1 VRSVVVP
8 LSGVVGRLRAR
19 AQWPRPPWRDLP
31 PASPL
36 GVARLEPSFVWLRWG
51 ALALAVVL
59 GMADF
64 DGPRFLLAGG
74 ILLAYTLWR
83 TWCPIGFDRTDGR
96 PNVALLLEVAVG
108 VAVVEATGIGA
119 SPFLV
124 SLGVATAAA
133 GFAGGLRVVLGLA
146 GLAGLAVVLPSVL
159 LASHRQAAATD
170 AQFAVELVLVG
181 VVGGMSRYLVDDAQ
195 GVRVGL
201 DARIKHLSRVNDLM
215 LDLHSET
222 MREPTPLDLDG
233 AARWALER
241 LEEFFLPDVAAVVL
255 RDPVTV
261 GWRLAAAKGGVSAGQ
276 DRHFDLPG
284 AMADAVKGSEPLV
297 SEDLGH
303 GLSYKSRWGLYC
315 PLRTRGELLGVL
327 AVESYDSRQTSFED
341 RRQLGDLA
349 GAVALAVANAR
360 WLDRIHTLGV
370 EEERSRLARE
380 LHDHVGQSVV
390 YLGLEVDR
398 LIDLNKGRA
407 VQSDLRTLRGDLRE
421 LVQEL
426 RDALVDLRS
435 DVSESQGI
443 DAVLASFV
451 ERVNARSAVTV
462 TLVTDAPNRLPL
474 SVEREFSRVA
484 KEAVANAE
492 RHARASKISVLW
504 RCRED
509 GALLEISDDGIGMTG
524 PVPGRASSYGLIGMR
539 ERADSVQAKLEVRSR
554 VGAGTV
560 VRMQKEAS

>member
-1 VRSVVVP
+1 VQSLVP
-8 LSGVVGRLRAR
+8 LSGVVDRLRAR
-19 AQWPRPPWRDLP
+19 APWPRPTWRDLP

-36 GVARLEPSFVWLRWG
+36 GVARMEPSFVWLRWG

-59 GMADF
+59 GMADY

-74 ILLAYTLWR
+74 VLLAYTLW
-83 TWCPIGFDRTDGR
+83 WCPIGFDRTDAR
-96 PNVALLLEVAVG
+96 PNMALLLEVAVV
-108 VAVVEATGIGA
+108 VALVGATGFSS

-124 SLGVATAAA
+124 SLGVATAVA

-146 GLAGLAVVLPSVL
+146 GLAVVLASVL
-159 LASHRQAAATD
+159 LASYRPVTATG

-181 VVGGMSRYLVDDAQ
+181 VVGGMCRYLVDDAQ

-201 DARIKHLSRVNDLM
+201 DARVKHLSKVNDLM
-215 LDLHSET
+215 FDLHLAT
-222 MREPTPLDLDG
+222 MSEPTSLDLDG
-233 AARWALER
+233 TARWALER
-241 LEEFFLPDVAAVVL
+241 LEEFFNPDVVAVVL
-255 RDPVTV
+255 RDPAT
-261 GWRLAAAKGGVSAGQ
+261 GSWRLAADKGGVSAGP
-276 DRHFDLPG
+276 DRHFDLQG
-284 AMADAVKGSEPLV
+284 AMADAVEGSEPLV
-297 SEDLGH
+297 YDGIGH

-315 PLRTRGELLGVL
+315 PLRIRGELLGAL
-327 AVESYDSRQTSFED
+327 AVESYGFRQTGFED

-349 GAVALAVANAR
+349 GAVALAVDNAR

-398 LIDLNKGRA
+398 LIELNEGRA
-407 VQSDLRTLRGDLRE
+407 VQSELRTLRRDLRE

-435 DVSESQGI
+435 DVSESHGV
-443 DAVLASFV
+443 DAVLAAFV

-462 TLVTDAPNRLPL
+462 TLATDAPNRLPL

-504 RCRED
+504 QCRED
-509 GALLEISDDGIGMTG
+509 GALLEVSDDGLGMNGATPRG
-524 PVPGRASSYGLIGMR
+524 ASGYGLIGMR

-554 VGAGTV
+554 IGVGTV
-560 VRMQKEAS
+560 VKMQKEAS